1 MSQPSTT
8 KHSNGFQFG
17 SEIMSKHNDSASVSS
32 LIIQLSELIQ
42 IDEFVYN
49 SLMSHFDWFMKKKK
63 KMV

>member
-1 MSQPSTT
+1 MT
-8 KHSNGFQFG
+8 
-17 SEIMSKHNDSASVSS
+17 KHNDSASVSS

-49 SLMSHFDWFMKKKK
+49 SLMSHFDWFVK